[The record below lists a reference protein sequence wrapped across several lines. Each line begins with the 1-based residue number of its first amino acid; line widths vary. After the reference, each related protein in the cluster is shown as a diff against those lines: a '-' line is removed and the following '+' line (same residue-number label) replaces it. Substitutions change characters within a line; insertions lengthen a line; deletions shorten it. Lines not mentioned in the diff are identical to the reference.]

1 MKHKGIDRNKSVRRP
16 SCPPPIPPSPFH
28 HIIIGL
34 STFPSPSLRSNAN
47 RLRSRPI
54 HQKPSVENRNQLAA
68 VPIRK
73 FPTATG
79 NTPGPA
85 DVSNARRSPVD
96 ARPPGTEPGR
106 RSAGGG
112 RRRRRGRSCQRDLQ
126 MVLMLGRAAGRGR
139 RHRRRR
145 SGRQKELVLEVVEV
159 GGATTT
165 GSRRQVRTVQVRGG
179 VQEGA
184 VGRGG
189 TVRESALP
197 VRLTVVVQVAVQDRS
212 GRGVLKGEL
221 RNLRLESLEESC
233 FWSDSPRFRG
243 CRAAS
248 RTRAT
253 GSSGR
258 VCSESPR

>member
-1 MKHKGIDRNKSVRRP
+1 M
-16 SCPPPIPPSPFH
+16 
-28 HIIIGL
+28 
-34 STFPSPSLRSNAN
+34 
-47 RLRSRPI
+47 
-54 HQKPSVENRNQLAA
+54 
-68 VPIRK
+68 
-73 FPTATG
+73 
-79 NTPGPA
+79 
-85 DVSNARRSPVD
+85 SNARRSPVD

-159 GGATTT
+159 GGATTA
-165 GSRRQVRTVQVRGG
+165 GRRRQVRTVQVRGG

-197 VRLTVVVQVAVQDRS
+197 VRLAVVVQVAVQDRS
-212 GRGVLKGEL
+212 GRGV
-221 RNLRLESLEESC
+221 
-233 FWSDSPRFRG
+233 F
-243 CRAAS
+243 
-248 RTRAT
+248 
-253 GSSGR
+253 
-258 VCSESPR
+258 